1 MTEPA
6 QYTSQKHIP
15 ALQIKDLSFQY
26 EGSTTPALSGINMQ
40 INYSTINLILGGS
53 GSGKSTLLLSIAG
66 LIPRFIP
73 GDIKGKILISGRDIH
88 KLEQKEIPA
97 LYGVVFQDFKYQLFS
112 TNALYESAFYP
123 SNLGIS
129 RDETIKKAK
138 KSLRML
144 GIEHL
149 SDRTP
154 SSLSGGEKQR
164 LSIASVLSGG
174 TDIIGL
180 DEPFTDIDS
189 SSRVEIINMLYNL
202 SKNDKAV
209 IIADEE
215 VILPERYDWV
225 FVLKDGKIINQ
236 GRANTILNYPLKL
249 IESGVKPPDLTLLSP
264 ENNIHN
270 LEDLYDYLKAN
281 DIKYKN
287 KKSRKEPNL
296 RPVIN
301 ISSVFFS
308 YDGKTDVVK
317 DVSLTIRKGEIFT
330 LLGPNGSGKTTLAGL
345 ITGFLKPQKG
355 KIEVLGVNPSDI
367 EPEKMCRIIGYLFQ
381 DPDHQIFSET
391 LFEEVAFG
399 LKIQKLKQ
407 KEIDRKVKTYLNYL
421 NLSGLEGE
429 DPYSLNKGERQ
440 RLALASILALEPA
453 ILILDEPSTGLDYNE
468 VTSLMKTVIELRER
482 GITVICITHSIWL
495 ALKYSDRI
503 ALMKGGRIVKVGAP
517 ETVFT
522 DDDAL
527 NESGVIRPDIT
538 SLAIRFGGF
547 ARSAGDFFENFEWRG
562 KDKLSHLHRGL
573 S

>member
-73 GDIKGKILISGRDIH
+73 GDIKGKILISDRDIH

-129 RDETIKKAK
+129 RDETINKAK

-189 SSRVEIINMLYNL
+189 SSRVEIINML
-202 SKNDKAV
+202 
-209 IIADEE
+209 
-215 VILPERYDWV
+215 
-225 FVLKDGKIINQ
+225 
-236 GRANTILNYPLKL
+236 
-249 IESGVKPPDLTLLSP
+249 
-264 ENNIHN
+264 
-270 LEDLYDYLKAN
+270 
-281 DIKYKN
+281 
-287 KKSRKEPNL
+287 
-296 RPVIN
+296 
-301 ISSVFFS
+301 
-308 YDGKTDVVK
+308 
-317 DVSLTIRKGEIFT
+317 
-330 LLGPNGSGKTTLAGL
+330 
-345 ITGFLKPQKG
+345 
-355 KIEVLGVNPSDI
+355 
-367 EPEKMCRIIGYLFQ
+367 
-381 DPDHQIFSET
+381 
-391 LFEEVAFG
+391 
-399 LKIQKLKQ
+399 
-407 KEIDRKVKTYLNYL
+407 
-421 NLSGLEGE
+421 
-429 DPYSLNKGERQ
+429 
-440 RLALASILALEPA
+440 
-453 ILILDEPSTGLDYNE
+453 
-468 VTSLMKTVIELRER
+468 
-482 GITVICITHSIWL
+482 
-495 ALKYSDRI
+495 
-503 ALMKGGRIVKVGAP
+503 
-517 ETVFT
+517 
-522 DDDAL
+522 
-527 NESGVIRPDIT
+527 
-538 SLAIRFGGF
+538 
-547 ARSAGDFFENFEWRG
+547 
-562 KDKLSHLHRGL
+562 
-573 S
+573 